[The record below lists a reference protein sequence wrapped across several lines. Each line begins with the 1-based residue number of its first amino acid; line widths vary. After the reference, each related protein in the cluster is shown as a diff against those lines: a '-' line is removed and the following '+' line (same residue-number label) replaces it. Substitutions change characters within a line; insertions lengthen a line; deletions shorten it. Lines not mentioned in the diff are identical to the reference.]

1 MQTKRKTSIS
11 ETINKTQKIITN
23 IHETQ
28 STKNDEQYKQQKKTT
43 THKTHAKTINN
54 EKKHRNRK
62 TKNDEQKVKH
72 QYLPNKK
79 QNHETRKRKN
89 ANNKQHKR
97 VKNT

>member
-43 THKTHAKTINN
+43 THKTQTQQQNTKRKQTNTHKTQNTHETMWCKDRKN
-54 EKKHRNRK
+54 EHETTNTTHKKKHI
-62 TKNDEQKVKH
+62 
-72 QYLPNKK
+72 
-79 QNHETRKRKN
+79 
-89 ANNKQHKR
+89 
-97 VKNT
+97 